1 MDTDMDT
8 ETKFVTFGCWN
19 EDCCDKDTPVFKVLN
34 KINNEDSDANFFIV
48 TGDNYYPKKD
58 KKNGKKVTDKTQL
71 STSFRLLRKKLLRK
85 EDKELFLLL
94 GNHDVEKTIQE
105 GEGEREEEANCY
117 VTKREILFAE
127 TSLKKK
133 RINFPKELVMF
144 KKIGEHT
151 LIIMIDTNIYSGEDL
166 TCYEWIERREGE
178 IMEDF
183 RTKLQDLQQEKIVN
197 ILQKEKYKNII
208 VCGHNPLIGFKNQK
222 VKDENGKIKG
232 GIDTCHEKLYELL
245 FSLQE
250 HGESFYYLCA
260 DIHNYQRGTV
270 IIRSGPGT
278 EKMEINQH
286 IVGIGGTELDEN
298 YNEGYNPAFKK
309 KDDVQIGIV
318 EASIQIGKYNIN
330 YTIQEHFSE
339 HGYLV
344 VKIRDIDHSVIFEIK
359 TIEEEIISA
368 GKSKIRTRSRTR
380 KSRRRRTRRRSII
393 TY

>member
-1 MDTDMDT
+1 M

-19 EDCCDKDTPVFKVLN
+19 EDCCDESKPVVRVLN
-34 KINNEDSDANFFIV
+34 KINNEDSDASFFIV

-58 KKNGKKVTDKTQL
+58 KETGKKITDKTQL
-71 STSFRLLRKKLLRK
+71 LTSFELLREKLLTT

-105 GEGEREEEANCY
+105 GEQQEESNCY
-117 VTKREILFAE
+117 VSNFEKDFIEQHF
-127 TSLKKK
+127 TSGKK
-133 RINFPKELVMF
+133 IHFPKELVMF

-166 TCYEWIERREGE
+166 TCYEWIERRDEE
-178 IMEDF
+178 IEEF
-183 RTKLQDLQQEKIVN
+183 RAKLQHLQQQKIID
-197 ILQKEKYKNII
+197 ILKEEQREKYKNIF

-222 VKDENGKIKG
+222 VKDGKVKG

-260 DIHNYQRGTV
+260 DIHNYQMGTV
-270 IIRSGPGT
+270 TIETGPGT
-278 EKMEINQH
+278 KPMKINQH

-298 YNEGYNPAFKK
+298 YNEGFNPKFKK
-309 KDDVQIGIV
+309 KEDGLQRGIV
-318 EASIQIGKYNIN
+318 EASTQIGQYKIN
-330 YTIQEHFSE
+330 YTINEHFSV

-344 VKIRDIDHSVIFEIK
+344 VTIGIDHNVMFEIK
-359 TIEEEIISA
+359 KIGIISA
-368 GKSKIRTRSRTR
+368 GKSKRSSRTRTRRSRSRTR
-380 KSRRRRTRRRSII
+380 RSRTRTRRSR
-393 TY
+393 TRY